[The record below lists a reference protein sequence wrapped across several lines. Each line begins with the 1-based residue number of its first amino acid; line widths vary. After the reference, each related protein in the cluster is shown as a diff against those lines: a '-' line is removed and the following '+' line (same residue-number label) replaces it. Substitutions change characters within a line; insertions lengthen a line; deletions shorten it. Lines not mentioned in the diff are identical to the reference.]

1 MSGSCFFHEPL
12 TGSAEIGP
20 AGPLRLRGDWLI
32 WVSLRS
38 DALLRPLAQAR
49 LLALPPV
56 SAQPDV
62 VVAPLDAVAERPGVV
77 GLPLSARFVCVQEQ
91 VDVLAL
97 QPASRLQA

>member
-1 MSGSCFFHEPL
+1 L
-12 TGSAEIGP
+12 
-20 AGPLRLRGDWLI
+20 
-32 WVSLRS
+32 VQV
-38 DALLRPLAQAR
+38 RPSVR
-49 LLALPPV
+49 LLA
-56 SAQPDV
+56 SAQLDV